1 MLTSA
6 RNCFYGKVGSIE
18 KGVVSAE
25 VSLSIGSEKI
35 VATITN
41 ESLKRMK
48 LGIDD
53 TIYALV
59 KSSSIIL
66 TKHKPTNI
74 SARNVITAK
83 VDDVI
88 SGAVN
93 TEVKMS
99 IDSDNTMTAVVT
111 KESAE
116 ELMIKPN
123 DEIYAIFKASS
134 VILGI
139 H

>member
-1 MLTSA
+1 
-6 RNCFYGKVGSIE
+6 
-18 KGVVSAE
+18 
-25 VSLSIGSEKI
+25 
-35 VATITN
+35 
-41 ESLKRMK
+41 
-48 LGIDD
+48 
-53 TIYALV
+53 
-59 KSSSIIL
+59 
-66 TKHKPTNI
+66 
-74 SARNVITAK
+74 
-83 VDDVI
+83 
-88 SGAVN
+88 
-93 TEVKMS
+93 MS